1 MGTDVIVR
9 EAVET
14 DFDEWFALF
23 ERVAAERI
31 WIGSEPPMDREL
43 RLQGFKRFVTEPG
56 YVSFIAESEGRHVG
70 NLGIE
75 MRRGLA
81 EIGMLVAPE
90 ARGRGVGSALM
101 EKCVAWCRANRAHKI
116 ALTMWPH
123 NTAARALYEKVGFV
137 VEGRLIRHYRRS
149 NGELWDAITMGLVL
163 DTESPGSS
171 L

>member
-1 MGTDVIVR
+1 MRYDVIVR
-9 EAVET
+9 EAVEA

-43 RLQGFKRFVTEPG
+43 RLQGFTRSVTESG
-56 YVSFIAESEGRHVG
+56 YVSFIAESDGRHVG

-90 ARGRGVGSALM
+90 ARGKGVGSALM
-101 EKCVAWCRANRAHKI
+101 ERCVEWCRAKQAHKI
-116 ALTMWPH
+116 SLTMWPH
-123 NTAARALYEKVGFV
+123 NAAARALYEKFGFV
-137 VEGRLIRHYRRS
+137 EEGRLVRHYRRS
-149 NGELWDAITMGLVL
+149 SGELWDAITMGLVL